1 MTTQT
6 TSSTSASSSA
16 ALPFNGDIQPTRR
29 ARKKSLAETISRTA
43 LYGLLIF
50 LAISFCL
57 PFFWMVTSALKNDS
71 QVYSVP
77 PVLIPNPALW
87 NNFRDAWAYK
97 DFNLYTY
104 NTVVKYAIPAV
115 LGTVLSSSIVAY
127 SFSRIRWWGRDTLF
141 SIVLGTM
148 MIPGWVRL
156 VPLFVIYKE
165 LGWLNTFLP
174 LVVPAF
180 FGDAF
185 FIFMLRQFFL
195 SLPDELTDAAR
206 IDGANEWQTL
216 WRIILPLSKPALA
229 VVALF
234 TFMNAWNDY
243 LGPLIYVNVES
254 EWVLAIGVAKVR
266 AGINE
271 VGNAQLAYPYLMA
284 VSTIITMPIFLAF
297 FFAQRTFIEGIS
309 MTGLKG

>member
-1 MTTQT
+1 MATQSTTQ
-6 TSSTSASSSA
+6 A
-16 ALPFNGDIQPTRR
+16 AAVSFGEAKLRQRR
-29 ARKKSLAETISRTA
+29 KPRSLSEQAGQGA
-43 LYGLLIF
+43 LYFVLLF
-50 LAISFCL
+50 LALTFCL

-87 NNFRDAWAYK
+87 NNFPDAWAYK
-97 DFNLYTY
+97 DFNLYAF
-104 NTVVKYAIPAV
+104 NTIFKYAIPV
-115 LGTVLSSSIVAY
+115 VIGTVLSSSLVAY
-127 SFSRIRWWGRDTLF
+127 SFARIRWWGRDTLF
-141 SIVLGTM
+141 AIVLGTM

-156 VPLFVIYKE
+156 VPLFIIFKQ

-174 LVVPAF
+174 LVVPSF

-195 SLPDELTDAAR
+195 SLPGELSDAAR

-216 WRIILPLSKPALA
+216 WRIILPLSRPALV

-243 LGPLIYVNVES
+243 LGPLIYVNIES

-309 MTGLKG
+309 LTGLKG

>member
-1 MTTQT
+1 MTTKST
-6 TSSTSASSSA
+6 SPSSTSPSSTLPLEDAIQSA
-16 ALPFNGDIQPTRR
+16 RR
-29 ARKKSLAETISRTA
+29 GKQISLSEQIGQVG
-43 LYGLLIF
+43 LYTLLVF
-50 LAISFCL
+50 LAITFCL

-87 NNFRDAWAYK
+87 QNFPDAWAFK
-97 DFNLYTY
+97 DFNLYTF
-104 NTVVKYAIPAV
+104 NTVFKYAIPV
-115 LGTVLSSSIVAY
+115 VIGTVLSSSLVAY

-141 SIVLGTM
+141 ALVLGTM

-174 LVVPAF
+174 LVVPSF

-195 SLPDELTDAAR
+195 GLPGELTDAAR
-206 IDGANEWQTL
+206 IDGANEWQTF
-216 WRIILPLSKPALA
+216 WRIILPLSRPALV

-254 EWVLAIGVAKVR
+254 EWVLAIGVAKIR

-271 VGNAQLAYPYLMA
+271 TGNAQLAYPYLMA

-309 MTGLKG
+309 LTGLKG